1 MTCKGAIIMSKSK
14 NTAPNNGRNRAEK
27 RAAAHNPQPKKSSK
41 PVWLR
46 IMIVAIMVVM
56 LLGFFIFPLMR

>member
-1 MTCKGAIIMSKSK
+1 MASET
-14 NTAPNNGRNRAEK
+14 PNNGRNRAEK
-27 RAAAHNPQPKKSSK
+27 RAAAHNPQPKKSNK

-56 LLGFFIFPLMR
+56 LLGFCIVPLMR

>member
-14 NTAPNNGRNRAEK
+14 KQTPNNGRNRAEK

-56 LLGFFIFPLMR
+56 LLGFFIVPLMR